1 MLQLQIQ
8 GQTWLLL
15 GNLKPNEQKEANRH
29 LPRVQ
34 VLWWSGESLATD
46 LLAAKPE
53 VVIASAATLD
63 PDTLSRLQRQDSSVL
78 TMVRSNGRPAVS
90 LRRKK
95 QRKTMPLCCE
105 KLANQV

>member
-15 GNLKPNEQKEANRH
+15 GNLKPNEQKKLALTRH

-46 LLAAKPE
+46 LLAAIKP

-63 PDTLSRLQRQDSSVL
+63 PDTLSRLRKVKISVL
-78 TMVRSNGRPAVS
+78 VWGNASKG
-90 LRRKK
+90 K
-95 QRKTMPLCCE
+95 QCLFVVKS
-105 KLANQV
+105 